1 MTCSTPDR
9 CIPALLSGLAGDMR
23 DISFCC
29 CAQIRDDN
37 GAEISSKICNI
48 IGADGGSMPYARDH
62 PWPSTGMMTDVAY
75 RWDVVCDFSSY
86 TGRVCSCI
94 GCAVC
99 HVLTP
104 DGRWLHLCSASE
116 RGILMAAA
124 SAFDSAI

>member
-1 MTCSTPDR
+1 MTCSLLDR
-9 CIPALLSGLAGDMR
+9 CIPALQSDLAEAMR
-23 DISFCC
+23 GISFCC

-86 TGRVCSCI
+86 TGRVCSCLLY
-94 GCAVC
+94 
-99 HVLTP
+99 VLNQSCQVVAA
-104 DGRWLHLCSASE
+104 DRCLHFRSRSCQPP
-116 RGILMAAA
+116 
-124 SAFDSAI
+124 